1 MAKIILKNLFKKYGN
16 VVAINDLSIDI
27 NDGEFLV
34 LLGPSGCGKTT
45 TLRCIAGL
53 EKLDRGEIYIGN
65 RLVNDLSPKD
75 RNVAMVFQSYA
86 LYPHMNV
93 FDNIAFPLKMRK
105 LPEDEIKEKVKH
117 VAQLLRITHL
127 LDRKP
132 KQLSGGEAQRV
143 ALGRAI
149 VRNPDVFL
157 LDEPLSN
164 LDAKL
169 RIYMRA
175 ELKKLQKN
183 LGVTTIYVTHDQAEA
198 MTMADRIAILN
209 FGVLQ
214 QLSTPHE
221 AYNNPQNLFVASF
234 LGSPPM
240 NLIECTFIEKNG
252 KYLLET
258 GAFAI
263 VLPETIGYLLKEK
276 VVSTEL
282 VLGVR
287 PEDVIICGKKI
298 PEAIVEGEVYLI
310 EPLGSEI
317 IVDLKIDDN
326 IFKVKTTPD
335 FKASIGDKVWISF
348 EVNKIHIFDK
358 KTEKN
363 LI

>member
-1 MAKIILKNLFKKYGN
+1 MAKVIIKNLFKKYGN
-16 VVAINDLSIDI
+16 IVAINDLSIDV

-53 EKLDRGEIYIGN
+53 EKPDKGEIYIGN

-75 RNVAMVFQSYA
+75 RNIAMVFQSYA

-105 LPEDEIKEKVKH
+105 VPENEIKEKVKRI
-117 VAQLLRITHL
+117 AQLLRITHL
-127 LDRKP
+127 LDRRP
-132 KQLSGGEAQRV
+132 RQLSGGEAQRV
-143 ALGRAI
+143 ALARAL

-198 MTMADRIAILN
+198 MTMADRIAVLN
-209 FGVLQ
+209 LGVLQ
-214 QLSTPHE
+214 QLSTPYE

-234 LGSPPM
+234 IGSPPM

-258 GAFAI
+258 GVFTI
-263 VLPETIGYLLKEK
+263 ILPETIGDVIKDK

-287 PEDVIICGKKI
+287 PEDIIIFRKKI
-298 PEAIVEGEVYLI
+298 PEAIVEGEVYLV
-310 EPLGSEI
+310 EPLGSDI
-317 IVDLKIDDN
+317 IVDLKIDDH

-335 FKASIGDKVWISF
+335 FKSSIGDKVWISF
-348 EVNKIHIFDK
+348 EVNKIHVFDK